1 VEADHVLRGGCFVED
16 RVDPDAVL
24 VESPGHGDTGGTLDG
39 RWFDRNRRGGSPA
52 GFGIG
57 GRDGGR
63 DGLRWV
69 GNADRVYTFVDEND
83 SALIG
88 LGGGKLSGFADALGR
103 IISRGYDDRG
113 LHGASDDEAMVGIEE
128 CESVVGGRVLPEIV
142 RTLDADEAVFAGNG
156 GCSCRNDLA
165 GQELAGC
172 GGQQRSGGKL
182 NEGAT
187 IQPVQGVSSLL

>member
-1 VEADHVLRGGCFVED
+1 MQDRADGRSGDDAGNDEISGMQSGVGAEAVVVEKVMEADHVLRGGCFVED

-24 VESPGHGDTGGTLDG
+24 VESPGHGDAGGALDG
-39 RWFDRNRRGGSPA
+39 RWFDWNGRGGSPA

-88 LGGGKLSGFADALGR
+88 LGGGKLSGFADALR
-103 IISRGYDDRG
+103 CIVSRSYDDRG
-113 LHGASDDEAMVGIEE
+113 LHGASDNEAMAGIEE
-128 CESVVGGRVLPEIV
+128 CESVVGEGDRNVLY
-142 RTLDADEAVFAGNG
+142 
-156 GCSCRNDLA
+156 
-165 GQELAGC
+165 
-172 GGQQRSGGKL
+172 RSL
-182 NEGAT
+182 
-187 IQPVQGVSSLL
+187 Q